1 MITSTKQHLSNNKG
15 DANVSKMTLIAVAFV
30 VGAILLVLT
39 TSAFKNPI
47 NRWLAKVS
55 NDWFAEENGEF
66 NLMLDPLAAYEK
78 RENGTYK
85 GLQYI
90 KYYSDG
96 SYAVLSF
103 PSSPT
108 GYYGYQKYTASGQRD
123 GWPWLHGSSGE
134 GVVQSVSDDGLTITF
149 KSSSW
154 GTWTAQV
161 PGS

>member
-90 KYYSDG
+90 KNCSIIER
-96 SYAVLSF
+96 VEIF
-103 PSSPT
+103 I
-108 GYYGYQKYTASGQRD
+108 YGLRR
-123 GWPWLHGSSGE
+123 LHG
-134 GVVQSVSDDGLTITF
+134 TF
-149 KSSSW
+149 R
-154 GTWTAQV
+154 
-161 PGS
+161 